1 MGNRKTERTHAVT
14 YRRRVSRRVISTD
27 TIDID
32 AMTVTVIRK
41 PIRNMYLRVQPPNG
55 DIQVTAPARISTGQ
69 IVTFVHAR
77 EDWIRAQQHKIQHM
91 QRETRHLVDAVDED
105 DKRIAT
111 GERLPSETQTETQTN
126 GLPEQTSH
134 SGDGG
139 QQNPD
144 GHLPGSGH
152 ADATVW
158 TDEVQRYARHTLEQ
172 RLPTLLDHWTRVIGR
187 SPTRITF
194 RIMRSRWGSCTP
206 ATGRIRLNLQL
217 GLMEPRFLEYV
228 LVHEMT
234 HLWVGGHG
242 PRFQQLMDRFLP
254 GWRDLR
260 RELNRYAV
268 L

>member
-1 MGNRKTERTHAVT
+1 MT
-14 YRRRVSRRVISTD
+14 YRRRTSRRVTSTD
-27 TIDID
+27 IIDISG
-32 AMTVTVIRK
+32 MTVTVIRK

-55 DIQVTAPARISTGQ
+55 DIRVTAPTRISTEA
-69 IVTFVHAR
+69 IETFVSTR
-77 EDWIRAQQHKIQHM
+77 KTWIRAQQRKIQRI
-91 QRETRHLVDAVDED
+91 QRDTMRLVGG
-105 DKRIAT
+105 AT
-111 GERLPSETQTETQTN
+111 GEEHPEGQSQHLNDQTGRQPSV
-126 GLPEQTSH
+126 GEQDS
-134 SGDGG
+134 SRI
-139 QQNPD
+139 
-144 GHLPGSGH
+144 GSRDTDNRNIGSR
-152 ADATVW
+152 DSATVW
-158 TDEVQRYARHTLEQ
+158 TADVQRRARQSLEWQ
-172 RLPTLLDHWTRVIGR
+172 LPALLDHWTRVIGH

>member
-1 MGNRKTERTHAVT
+1 MT
-14 YRRRVSRRVISTD
+14 YRRRASRRITSTD
-27 TIDID
+27 TIDIG
-32 AMTVTVIRK
+32 AVTVTVIRK

-55 DIQVTAPARISTGQ
+55 DIRVTAPTRISTQQ
-69 IVTFVHAR
+69 IVDFVSAR
-77 EDWIRAQQHKIQHM
+77 MAWIRDQQRKIERM
-91 QRETRHLVDAVDED
+91 QRDTMRLVGTATSEDHPEGRPQRLQQPLQPQGQAEKQANAGKPDSSGTHAESHDA
-105 DKRIAT
+105 
-111 GERLPSETQTETQTN
+111 
-126 GLPEQTSH
+126 
-134 SGDGG
+134 
-139 QQNPD
+139 
-144 GHLPGSGH
+144 
-152 ADATVW
+152 ATVW
-158 TDEVQRYARHTLEQ
+158 TADVQQHARQSLEQ
-172 RLPTLLDHWTRVIGR
+172 QLPALLEHWARVIGR

-254 GWRDLR
+254 GWRNLR

>member
-1 MGNRKTERTHAVT
+1 
-14 YRRRVSRRVISTD
+14 
-27 TIDID
+27 
-32 AMTVTVIRK
+32 MTVTVIRK

-55 DIQVTAPARISTGQ
+55 DIRVTAPTRISTEA
-69 IVTFVHAR
+69 IETFVSTR
-77 EDWIRAQQHKIQHM
+77 KTWIRAQQRKIQRM
-91 QRETRHLVDAVDED
+91 QRDTMRLVGG
-105 DKRIAT
+105 AT
-111 GERLPSETQTETQTN
+111 GEEHPEGQSQHLNDQTGRQPSV
-126 GLPEQTSH
+126 GEQDS
-134 SGDGG
+134 SRI
-139 QQNPD
+139 
-144 GHLPGSGH
+144 GSRDTDNRNIGSR
-152 ADATVW
+152 DSATVW
-158 TDEVQRYARHTLEQ
+158 TADVQRRARQSLEWQ
-172 RLPTLLDHWTRVIGR
+172 LPALLDHWTRVIGH

>member
-1 MGNRKTERTHAVT
+1 MT
-14 YRRRVSRRVISTD
+14 YRRRTSRRVTSTD
-27 TIDID
+27 IIDISG
-32 AMTVTVIRK
+32 MTVTVIRK

-55 DIQVTAPARISTGQ
+55 DIRVTAPTRISTEA
-69 IVTFVHAR
+69 IETFVSTR
-77 EDWIRAQQHKIQHM
+77 KTWIRAQQRKIQRI
-91 QRETRHLVDAVDED
+91 QRDTMRLVGG
-105 DKRIAT
+105 AT
-111 GERLPSETQTETQTN
+111 GEEHPEGQSQHLNDQTGRQPSV
-126 GLPEQTSH
+126 GEQDS
-134 SGDGG
+134 SRI
-139 QQNPD
+139 
-144 GHLPGSGH
+144 GSRDTDNRNIGSR
-152 ADATVW
+152 DSATVW
-158 TDEVQRYARHTLEQ
+158 TADVQRRARQSLEWQ
-172 RLPTLLDHWTRVIGR
+172 LPALLDHWTRVIGH

-254 GWRDLR
+254 DWRDLR

>member
-1 MGNRKTERTHAVT
+1 MT

-32 AMTVTVIRK
+32 GMTVTVIRK

-55 DIQVTAPARISTGQ
+55 DIQVTAPARISAGQ

-77 EDWIRAQQHKIQHM
+77 QEWIRAQQRKIQYM
-91 QRETRHLVDAVDED
+91 QRETRHLIDAVDED

-111 GERLPSETQTETQTN
+111 GERLPSQTQTTTQAD
-126 GLPEQTSH
+126 GQPGRESH
-134 SGDGG
+134 SGDDGQQQNLGG
-139 QQNPD
+139 Q
-144 GHLPGSGH
+144 LPRSGH
-152 ADATVW
+152 ADAAVW

-172 RLPTLLDHWTRVIGR
+172 RLPALLDHWTRIIGR

-228 LVHEMT
+228 MVHEMT

-260 RELNRYAV
+260 RELNQYAV

>member
-1 MGNRKTERTHAVT
+1 MT
-14 YRRRVSRRVISTD
+14 YRRRTSRRVTSTD
-27 TIDID
+27 IIDISG
-32 AMTVTVIRK
+32 MTVTVIRK

-55 DIQVTAPARISTGQ
+55 DIRVTAPTRISTEA
-69 IVTFVHAR
+69 IETFVSTR
-77 EDWIRAQQHKIQHM
+77 KTWIRAQQRKIQRM
-91 QRETRHLVDAVDED
+91 QRDTMRLVGG
-105 DKRIAT
+105 AT
-111 GERLPSETQTETQTN
+111 GEEHPEGQSQHLNDQTGRQPSV
-126 GLPEQTSH
+126 GEQDS
-134 SGDGG
+134 SRI
-139 QQNPD
+139 
-144 GHLPGSGH
+144 GSRDTDNRNIGSR
-152 ADATVW
+152 DSATVW
-158 TDEVQRYARHTLEQ
+158 TADVQRRARQSLEWQ
-172 RLPTLLDHWTRVIGR
+172 LPALLDHWTRVIGH

>member
-1 MGNRKTERTHAVT
+1 
-14 YRRRVSRRVISTD
+14 
-27 TIDID
+27 
-32 AMTVTVIRK
+32 MTVTVIRK

-55 DIQVTAPARISTGQ
+55 DIRVTAPTRISTEA
-69 IVTFVHAR
+69 IETFVSTR
-77 EDWIRAQQHKIQHM
+77 KTWIRAQQRKIQRM
-91 QRETRHLVDAVDED
+91 QRDTMRLVGG
-105 DKRIAT
+105 AT
-111 GERLPSETQTETQTN
+111 GEEHPEGQSQHLNDQTGRQPSV
-126 GLPEQTSH
+126 GEQDS
-134 SGDGG
+134 SRI
-139 QQNPD
+139 
-144 GHLPGSGH
+144 GSRDTDNRNIGSR
-152 ADATVW
+152 DSATVW
-158 TDEVQRYARHTLEQ
+158 TADVQRRARQSLEWQ
-172 RLPTLLDHWTRVIGR
+172 LPALLDHWTRVIGH

-206 ATGRIRLNLQL
+206 ATGRIRLNRQL

>member
-1 MGNRKTERTHAVT
+1 MT
-14 YRRRVSRRVISTD
+14 YRRRTSRRVTSTD
-27 TIDID
+27 IIDISG
-32 AMTVTVIRK
+32 MTVTVIRK

-55 DIQVTAPARISTGQ
+55 DIRVTAPTRISTEA
-69 IVTFVHAR
+69 IETFVSTR
-77 EDWIRAQQHKIQHM
+77 KTWIRAQQRKIQRM
-91 QRETRHLVDAVDED
+91 QRDTMRLVGG
-105 DKRIAT
+105 AT
-111 GERLPSETQTETQTN
+111 GEEHPEGQSQHLNDQTGRQPSV
-126 GLPEQTSH
+126 GEQDS
-134 SGDGG
+134 SRI
-139 QQNPD
+139 
-144 GHLPGSGH
+144 GSRDTDNRNIGSR
-152 ADATVW
+152 DSATVW
-158 TDEVQRYARHTLEQ
+158 TADVQRRARQSLEWQ
-172 RLPTLLDHWTRVIGR
+172 LPALLDHWTRVIGH

-254 GWRDLR
+254 DWRDLR

>member
-1 MGNRKTERTHAVT
+1 
-14 YRRRVSRRVISTD
+14 
-27 TIDID
+27 
-32 AMTVTVIRK
+32 MTVTVIRK

-55 DIQVTAPARISTGQ
+55 DIRVTAPTRISTEA
-69 IVTFVHAR
+69 IETFVSTR
-77 EDWIRAQQHKIQHM
+77 KTWIRAQQRKIQRM
-91 QRETRHLVDAVDED
+91 QRDTMRLVGG
-105 DKRIAT
+105 AT
-111 GERLPSETQTETQTN
+111 GEEHPEGQSQHLNDQTGRQPSVGE
-126 GLPEQTSH
+126 
-134 SGDGG
+134 
-139 QQNPD
+139 PD
-144 GHLPGSGH
+144 SFGIGSRDTGNRNIGSR
-152 ADATVW
+152 DSVTVW
-158 TDEVQRYARHTLEQ
+158 TADVQRRARQSLEWQ
-172 RLPTLLDHWTRVIGR
+172 LPALLDHWTRVIGH

>member
-1 MGNRKTERTHAVT
+1 
-14 YRRRVSRRVISTD
+14 
-27 TIDID
+27 
-32 AMTVTVIRK
+32 MTVTVIRK

-55 DIQVTAPARISTGQ
+55 DIRVTAPTRISTEA
-69 IVTFVHAR
+69 IETFVSTR
-77 EDWIRAQQHKIQHM
+77 KTWIRAQQRKIQRM
-91 QRETRHLVDAVDED
+91 QRDTMRLVGG
-105 DKRIAT
+105 AT
-111 GERLPSETQTETQTN
+111 GEEHPEGQSQHLNDQTGRQPSV
-126 GLPEQTSH
+126 GEQDS
-134 SGDGG
+134 SRI
-139 QQNPD
+139 
-144 GHLPGSGH
+144 GSRDTDNRNIGSR
-152 ADATVW
+152 DSATVW
-158 TDEVQRYARHTLEQ
+158 TADVQRRARQSLEWQ
-172 RLPTLLDHWTRVIGR
+172 LPALLDHWTRVIGH

-254 GWRDLR
+254 DWRDLR

>member
-1 MGNRKTERTHAVT
+1 MT
-14 YRRRVSRRVISTD
+14 YRRRTSRRVTSTD
-27 TIDID
+27 IIDIGG
-32 AMTVTVIRK
+32 MTVTVIRK

-55 DIQVTAPARISTGQ
+55 DMRVTAPTRISTEA
-69 IVTFVHAR
+69 IETFVSTR
-77 EDWIRAQQHKIQHM
+77 KTWIRAQQRKIQRM
-91 QRETRHLVDAVDED
+91 QRDTMRLVGG
-105 DKRIAT
+105 AT
-111 GERLPSETQTETQTN
+111 GEEHPEGQSQHLNDQTGRQPSV
-126 GLPEQTSH
+126 GEQDS
-134 SGDGG
+134 SRI
-139 QQNPD
+139 
-144 GHLPGSGH
+144 GSRDTDNRNIGSR
-152 ADATVW
+152 DSATVW
-158 TDEVQRYARHTLEQ
+158 TADVQRRARQSLEWQ
-172 RLPTLLDHWTRVIGR
+172 LPALLDHWTRVIGH

>member
-1 MGNRKTERTHAVT
+1 
-14 YRRRVSRRVISTD
+14 
-27 TIDID
+27 
-32 AMTVTVIRK
+32 MTVTVIRK

-55 DIQVTAPARISTGQ
+55 DIRVTAPTRISTEA
-69 IVTFVHAR
+69 IETFVSTR
-77 EDWIRAQQHKIQHM
+77 KTWIRAQQRKIQRI
-91 QRETRHLVDAVDED
+91 QRDTMRLVGG
-105 DKRIAT
+105 AT
-111 GERLPSETQTETQTN
+111 GEEHPEGQSQHLNDQTGRQPSV
-126 GLPEQTSH
+126 GEQDS
-134 SGDGG
+134 SRI
-139 QQNPD
+139 
-144 GHLPGSGH
+144 GSRDTDNRNIGSR
-152 ADATVW
+152 DSATVW
-158 TDEVQRYARHTLEQ
+158 TADVQRRARQSLEWQ
-172 RLPTLLDHWTRVIGR
+172 LPALLDHWTRVIGH

-254 GWRDLR
+254 DWRDLR

>member
-1 MGNRKTERTHAVT
+1 
-14 YRRRVSRRVISTD
+14 
-27 TIDID
+27 
-32 AMTVTVIRK
+32 MTVTVIRK

-55 DIQVTAPARISTGQ
+55 DIRVTAPTRISTEA
-69 IVTFVHAR
+69 IETFVSTR
-77 EDWIRAQQHKIQHM
+77 KTWIRAQQRKIQRM
-91 QRETRHLVDAVDED
+91 QRDTMRLVGG
-105 DKRIAT
+105 AT
-111 GERLPSETQTETQTN
+111 GEEHPEGQSQHLNDQTGRQPSV
-126 GLPEQTSH
+126 GEQDS
-134 SGDGG
+134 SRI
-139 QQNPD
+139 
-144 GHLPGSGH
+144 GSRDTDNRNIGSRYS
-152 ADATVW
+152 ATVW
-158 TDEVQRYARHTLEQ
+158 TADVQRRARQSLEWQ
-172 RLPTLLDHWTRVIGR
+172 LPALLDHWTRVIGH